1 MRKINHVRAGF
12 LVGALGIV
20 VLAAGAAQAGTAALQ
35 TSTERPGSILI
46 FPKVVRDGTRD
57 TVIQISNTGNLLDSV
72 RCFYLDGLTC
82 TVRDFD
88 LTLTKLQPTIW
99 RVGDGRKVGSMQ
111 GGLDP
116 GNIPAQPFG
125 FRGALICTEVQ
136 PDFSDVSVGNHL
148 KGEAT
153 LEPEAS
159 LVATGD
165 RRLSKYNAVALQGG
179 SGGTGNVLALDGSEY
194 AACPAASVVDFI
206 QDGNHVEAINDL
218 GNRATCFDNTTSLN
232 TGIGCNSDT
241 DCTTGPC
248 APAGTDSC
256 SCPPFVDA
264 SSVST
269 EVTFVPC
276 TLDLESGFGSSF
288 SVQLD
293 GDLNEEGVK
302 QTFSGSQPFRNACW
316 GSFALG
322 NVVHPTSDGDDLSS
336 VRISTSTGSPPI
348 VAVVESFFSDS
359 IQNVGSAAV
368 NPQMEGAE
376 TTGTLTLSTP

>member
-12 LVGALGIV
+12 LVGALGVV
-20 VLAAGAAQAGTAALQ
+20 VLAAGAAQAAPAALQ

-57 TVIQISNTGNLLDSV
+57 TVIQISNTGNLVDSV
-72 RCFYLDGLTC
+72 RCFYVDGLTC
-82 TVRDFD
+82 AVRDFE

-99 RVGDGRKVGSMQ
+99 RVGDGRKVGSLQ

-153 LEPEAS
+153 LEPEES
-159 LVATGD
+159 GVAAGD

-179 SGGTGNVLALDGSEY
+179 SGGTDNVLALDGAEY

-206 QDGNHVEAINDL
+206 QDGNHVEPIFDL
-218 GNRATCFDNTTSLN
+218 GNRSTCFDNTSTLD
-232 TGIGCNSDT
+232 TGIGCHDDSD
-241 DCTTGPC
+241 CISGPC
-248 APAGTDSC
+248 ATDSC
-256 SCPPFVDA
+256 SCPPDADA
-264 SSVST
+264 SSVSN

-302 QTFSGSQPFRNACW
+302 QTFSGSQAYTNACW
-316 GSFALG
+316 GSFAIG

-376 TTGTLTLSTP
+376 TTGTITLSSP